1 MLQTTRGGTA
11 GLHGSSAAPRP
22 CHRPRMPVSNARR
35 SSKYVST
42 ATVSARG
49 IGIARRADAVHAAC
63 SSPHRCDA
71 KCIHNSAEAH
81 MLRVRAHAP
90 RAKRMGMCKARA
102 SAGGMWGAHLRA
114 REPRGSGLLEVVFML
129 ASTLPRLPAAR
140 KPLNPC
146 GIHPKRAGTAWDASR
161 PWCGGLRP
169 MPQPTVERLEP
180 GARALQNLNTN
191 LIQFNTI

>member
-1 MLQTTRGGTA
+1 
-11 GLHGSSAAPRP
+11 
-22 CHRPRMPVSNARR
+22 
-35 SSKYVST
+35 
-42 ATVSARG
+42 
-49 IGIARRADAVHAAC
+49 
-63 SSPHRCDA
+63 
-71 KCIHNSAEAH
+71 
-81 MLRVRAHAP
+81 
-90 RAKRMGMCKARA
+90 MGMCKARA

-191 LIQFNTI
+191 LITFGPCQLLPHAVCILSKHCGNEIFATKPSFPRDQGRLWGLPPSRRC

>member
-1 MLQTTRGGTA
+1 MSKLKRTA
-11 GLHGSSAAPRP
+11 H
-22 CHRPRMPVSNARR
+22 

-42 ATVSARG
+42 ATVSAGG
-49 IGIARRADAVHAAC
+49 IGIARRADTVHAAC

>member
-1 MLQTTRGGTA
+1 M
-11 GLHGSSAAPRP
+11 
-22 CHRPRMPVSNARR
+22 
-35 SSKYVST
+35 
-42 ATVSARG
+42 SARG
-49 IGIARRADAVHAAC
+49 IGIARRSDAVHAAC

-114 REPRGSGLLEVVFML
+114 SVTRGSGLLEGVFML

-161 PWCGGLRP
+161 PWVRWSQTVTSTCGGPAVGR
-169 MPQPTVERLEP
+169 
-180 GARALQNLNTN
+180 ARGLPKFYNKCCRFYNKRKSS
-191 LIQFNTI
+191 